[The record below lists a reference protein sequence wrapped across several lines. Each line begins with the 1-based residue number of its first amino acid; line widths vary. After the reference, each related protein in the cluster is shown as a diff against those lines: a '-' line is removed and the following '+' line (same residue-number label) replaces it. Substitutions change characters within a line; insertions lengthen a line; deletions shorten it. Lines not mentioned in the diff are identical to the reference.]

1 MDRYLDTTLSPEERA
16 EDLLAK
22 MSAEEKLAQLTG
34 VFAIRKMDE
43 KQITHGIGQVS
54 TLAFRE
60 ELDSDE
66 VAKWQKELQKKIIEK
81 SPHGIPAV
89 FHMEGLCGAFIK
101 GTTAFPS
108 GINRGASFDAELEE
122 KIGEVVS
129 RQEAAYGITQI
140 LAPVLDISRDSRMG
154 RQCEPYGEDPTL
166 SAAMGTAFTEGIQS
180 KETAGRKTESVAK
193 HFFGFHNSHGGIHG
207 ANVDAGD
214 RLLLEVYGK
223 PFQAAI
229 SKAGLK
235 GVMPCYS
242 SVNGLPIHASRHY
255 LTDILRGEMG
265 FEGVVVSDYSAVDNV
280 YEVQKVCDS
289 RAEAGEKCLK
299 AGMDVELPMPS
310 CFNADMLKS
319 ICEDE
324 QSRAALDMAVK
335 RVLTA
340 KFRMGLFEHPYA
352 LEGSELYNVVNK
364 ETDDELAKKSAKESI
379 ILLKNDG
386 ILPLSA
392 KGKKIAVIGP
402 HAVNARYFFG
412 GYTHVSMLE
421 AARAAM
427 NSMAGIGEGGDVK
440 NAAMKRI
447 PGTNIQDDESPE
459 FNDIL
464 RELEPDCRNLLDTLT
479 EEYEGNEILFAQGY
493 YKAGSDEAFFDEA
506 LELVKKSDVVIMTL
520 GGKNGSGSIAT
531 MGEGIDGTDIGLPGC
546 QERFIEEAFKL
557 GKPMIGIHFDGRPI
571 SSDVA
576 DNCLNAIIEAFS
588 PATYTAEAVTDI
600 IAGKYNPSG
609 RLPVSVARS
618 AGQIPIYYNHP
629 NGSAWHQGPSIGFKD
644 YVDMPHTPRYVF
656 GYGLSYSKFDYSDIN
671 VSKNVVD
678 PSEEFEVDFT
688 VTNNG
693 KVAGTEVA
701 QMYLQDIKASMTRP
715 VKELQGFAR
724 VSLNPGETKRVVFRV
739 NPSQMAFLDENMKW
753 KIEAGDIAIQIGASS
768 EDIRLTSGYT
778 VSGSKY
784 IDGKD
789 REFFSTVR
797 SMETV

>member
-34 VFAIRKMDE
+34 VFAIREMDE
-43 KQITHGIGQVS
+43 KQITHGIGQIS
-54 TLAFRE
+54 TLSFRE
-60 ELDSDE
+60 ELDSGE
-66 VAKWQKELQKKIIEK
+66 CAKWQKELQKKIIEK

-166 SAAMGTAFTEGIQS
+166 SAAMGAAFTEGIQS

-214 RLLLEVYGK
+214 RLLLEIYGK

-324 QSRAALDMAVK
+324 QSRAALDTAVK

-364 ETDDELAKKSAKESI
+364 ETDDELAKKTAKESI

-402 HAVNARYFFG
+402 HAVNARYYFG

-440 NAAMKRI
+440 DAAMQRV
-447 PGTNIQDDESPE
+447 PGTNVQDDESPE

-479 EEYEGNEILFAQGY
+479 DEYEGNEILFAQGY
-493 YKAGSDEAFFDEA
+493 YKAGSDEALFDEA

-531 MGEGIDGTDIGLPGC
+531 MGEGIDGTDIGLPVG
-546 QERFIEEAFKL
+546 QERFIEETSKL

-678 PSEEFEVDFT
+678 PSEELEVDFT

-724 VSLNPGETKRVVFRV
+724 VSLNPGEAKRVVFRV
-739 NPSQMAFLDENMKW
+739 NPSQMAFLDEDMKW

-768 EDIRLTSGYT
+768 EDIRLTSVYT

>member
-166 SAAMGTAFTEGIQS
+166 SAAIGAAFTEGIQS